1 MKIPLNMSRFNYY
14 NYTIV
19 VIIILGFTLLKN
31 VAFSQSKKEQIEVLN
46 FRIDSVQQLIQSQ
59 KLIKISEV
67 KSLEN
72 KNSMTQMTIDSL
84 IIESKTIE
92 NLLSSEQKEKKNKEL
107 EILKIKNEIEKQ
119 NESLKKYIKIKNE
132 GPSNF

>member
-1 MKIPLNMSRFNYY
+1 MSRFNYY